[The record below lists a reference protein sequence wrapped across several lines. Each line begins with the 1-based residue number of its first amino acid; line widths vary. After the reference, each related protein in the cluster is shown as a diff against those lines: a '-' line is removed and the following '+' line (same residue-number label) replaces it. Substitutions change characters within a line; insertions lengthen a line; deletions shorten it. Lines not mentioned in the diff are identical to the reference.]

1 MTEAITQNKLSFQ
14 HLSEKLKTL
23 TGGAQEVE
31 ELFYNSRLLYFLENV
46 LKKFVQFVYMYT
58 SGPR

>member
-1 MTEAITQNKLSFQ
+1 MSFDQ

-23 TGGAQEVE
+23 TEGAQELE
-31 ELFYNSRLLYFLENV
+31 ELFYNSRLLYFLENI
-46 LKKFVQFVYMYT
+46 LQTFDQFVYMYT